1 MEQSFESVR
10 QLVNDFAAQEAAYL
24 SPQYQESQV
33 RQDFIDKFFTALG
46 WDVTHTRQKNP
57 YEQEVK
63 IENRVRTDGSQ
74 RFADYAFF
82 NAPNFRDVK
91 FFVEAKKPAH
101 DLLNPGY
108 YHQTVRYGWNQKSS
122 IAVLTDFE
130 EFHILDCRYK
140 PDIKTALNRKLEVFR
155 YTDYVDE
162 ETFKKIFFLF
172 GRDAVANGSLDK
184 YAEALPKPKGK
195 AAKKGILKGG
205 YQQVDEAFLELLDGY
220 RNTLAHAFKNRNPR
234 LDGEALTEAVQRT
247 IDRLVF
253 VRFLEDKGIEDK
265 AIGHL
270 GVARNVKSEEGI
282 VWNKFRSLCRGME
295 PKYNGL
301 VFKDHPVIDSDSFV
315 PPDNDVFAEICNEI
329 ADPSSP
335 YDFNSIPISILGS
348 IYERFLGKV
357 VTTTEKRA
365 KVIEKP
371 EVRKAGGVYYTP
383 EHIVRYIVNETLG
396 KLLYDEG
403 GFRLTPQEVAKLK
416 IADIA
421 CGSGSFLIEVYSQL
435 LEYHSKY
442 YSAHPEKAKKGDI
455 ETREGKVVLSHKKRQ
470 EVLVNNIFG
479 VDIDFQATEVTQL
492 SLYLKL
498 MEDVTMNDAYQFSL
512 LKERMLPDLRRNIVC
527 GNSLIGRDIL
537 DGKLFD
543 DDTESTLKPMDYKD
557 AFPEIMRNG
566 GFDVVVGNPPY
577 IRIQALKEF
586 NPALVNLIKERYRSA
601 GKGNYDIYVVF
612 VERALSLLNAAG
624 VIGYIVP
631 HKFFNSHYGTPL
643 RELISSTHSL
653 AGLVHF
659 GGQQVFQGATTYTCL
674 LFLGRRAEEHPWI
687 ERVDNISDWTTKGIS
702 IRGALDADLIT
713 AKEWNFTIG
722 RGGKLFQRLD
732 AFPIKLGDLANIF
745 VGLQTSADT
754 VFLFKD
760 TRLPSG
766 PKHVV
771 YSKELDEQV
780 EIESAMLKRVVRSG
794 EIGRYWADASACVL
808 FPYSI
813 TDGTVSLLPAAHLEK
828 EYPSTWKYLLS
839 NRKLLADREHGK
851 FKNVGW
857 YQLYPKNLEHW
868 EQPKIMVPYMVTR
881 LAAFLDRANLYF
893 VNVTT
898 GGFGITIDLKY
909 GDLRYFTGLLNSRL
923 LDWFFRNVTSDF
935 HGGYY
940 AANKQYLVQLPIPTL
955 DFNNISDKVRHD
967 RIVSLVDLMMTATA
981 RRTAAKTEAE
991 RTRLDLQMGGIDRQ
1005 IDDCVYQ
1012 LYELTEDEISVV
1024 EGK

>member
-1 MEQSFESVR
+1 
-10 QLVNDFAAQEAAYL
+10 
-24 SPQYQESQV
+24 
-33 RQDFIDKFFTALG
+33 
-46 WDVTHTRQKNP
+46 
-57 YEQEVK
+57 
-63 IENRVRTDGSQ
+63 
-74 RFADYAFF
+74 
-82 NAPNFRDVK
+82 
-91 FFVEAKKPAH
+91 
-101 DLLNPGY
+101 
-108 YHQTVRYGWNQKSS
+108 
-122 IAVLTDFE
+122 
-130 EFHILDCRYK
+130 
-140 PDIKTALNRKLEVFR
+140 
-155 YTDYVDE
+155 
-162 ETFKKIFFLF
+162 
-172 GRDAVANGSLDK
+172 
-184 YAEALPKPKGK
+184 
-195 AAKKGILKGG
+195 
-205 YQQVDEAFLELLDGY
+205 
-220 RNTLAHAFKNRNPR
+220 
-234 LDGEALTEAVQRT
+234 
-247 IDRLVF
+247 
-253 VRFLEDKGIEDK
+253 
-265 AIGHL
+265 
-270 GVARNVKSEEGI
+270 
-282 VWNKFRSLCRGME
+282 
-295 PKYNGL
+295 
-301 VFKDHPVIDSDSFV
+301 
-315 PPDNDVFAEICNEI
+315 
-329 ADPSSP
+329 
-335 YDFNSIPISILGS
+335 
-348 IYERFLGKV
+348 
-357 VTTTEKRA
+357 
-365 KVIEKP
+365 
-371 EVRKAGGVYYTP
+371 
-383 EHIVRYIVNETLG
+383 
-396 KLLYDEG
+396 
-403 GFRLTPQEVAKLK
+403 
-416 IADIA
+416 
-421 CGSGSFLIEVYSQL
+421 
-435 LEYHSKY
+435 
-442 YSAHPEKAKKGDI
+442 
-455 ETREGKVVLSHKKRQ
+455 
-470 EVLVNNIFG
+470 
-479 VDIDFQATEVTQL
+479 
-492 SLYLKL
+492 
-498 MEDVTMNDAYQFSL
+498 
-512 LKERMLPDLRRNIVC
+512 
-527 GNSLIGRDIL
+527 
-537 DGKLFD
+537 
-543 DDTESTLKPMDYKD
+543 
-557 AFPEIMRNG
+557 
-566 GFDVVVGNPPY
+566 
-577 IRIQALKEF
+577 
-586 NPALVNLIKERYRSA
+586 
-601 GKGNYDIYVVF
+601 
-612 VERALSLLNAAG
+612 
-624 VIGYIVP
+624 
-631 HKFFNSHYGTPL
+631 
-643 RELISSTHSL
+643 
-653 AGLVHF
+653 
-659 GGQQVFQGATTYTCL
+659 
-674 LFLGRRAEEHPWI
+674 
-687 ERVDNISDWTTKGIS
+687 
-702 IRGALDADLIT
+702 LIT